1 VRSPSAP
8 GSTPTADGPAPGRLY
23 AGTSGFAYPDWS
35 PRFYPAGLRA
45 DGLLRYFA
53 TRLGAVELNNTFYQ
67 QPSAAKVAAWL
78 DATPP
83 TFRFSVKAQ
92 RGGSWRA
99 FGGSPDAGLPWLTDP
114 YRAFGQRLG
123 TVLVRAP
130 DTLTRDDQRLAA
142 FLAAWP
148 RDLPLTVELRDPS
161 WGADETVAALSAAG
175 AALCATDD
183 PDDPEPPTLRRT
195 APFLY
200 LRLRRHDYT
209 PDQIDAWADRLAP
222 FLGAGDDV
230 FVFFRHDPV
239 GRGPE
244 LALALSEAVAARGGV
259 IPELPASG

>member
-1 VRSPSAP
+1 MAPRSI
-8 GSTPTADGPAPGRLY
+8 PTAEASAPGRLY
-23 AGTSGFAYPDWS
+23 AGTSGFAYPGWI
-35 PRFYPAGLRA
+35 PRFYPRGLRGDA
-45 DGLLRYFA
+45 MLRHYGSQ
-53 TRLGAVELNNTFYQ
+53 LNAVELNNTFYQ

-78 DATPP
+78 EATLP

-92 RGGSWRA
+92 RGGSWGA
-99 FGGSPDAGLPWLTDP
+99 FGGSPEPGLPWLTGP
-114 YRAFGQRLG
+114 YRAFRERLG

-130 DTLTRDDQRLAA
+130 DTARRDDERLAA

-161 WGADETVAALSAAG
+161 WQADETVAALSAAG

-183 PDDPEPPTLRRT
+183 PDEPLPPDLRRT

-209 PDQIDAWADRLAP
+209 ADEIATWADRLAP
-222 FLGAGDDV
+222 FLAEGDDV
-230 FVFFRHDPV
+230 FVFFRHDEV

-244 LALALSEAVAARGGV
+244 LALELTAAVASLGGVAAR
-259 IPELPASG
+259 

>member
-1 VRSPSAP
+1 MRVDR
-8 GSTPTADGPAPGRLY
+8 PAPTTDQAAHGRLY
-23 AGTSGFAYPDWS
+23 AGTSGFAYPGWI
-35 PRFYPAGLRA
+35 PRFYPAGLRG
-45 DGLLRYFA
+45 DGLLRHYA
-53 TRLGAVELNNTFYQ
+53 AALDAVELNNTFYQ

-83 TFRFSVKAQ
+83 SFRFSVKAQ

-114 YRAFGQRLG
+114 YRAFAERLG

-130 DTLTRDDQRLAA
+130 DTARRDDDRLAA

-148 RDLPLTVELRDPS
+148 RDLQLTVELRHPS
-161 WGADETVAALSAAG
+161 WQADATVAALAAAG

-183 PDDPEPPTLRRT
+183 PDDPDPPTLHRT

-200 LRLRRHDYT
+200 LRLRRHDYA
-209 PDQIDAWADRLAP
+209 PHEIRAWALRLAP
-222 FLGAGDDV
+222 FLAAGDDA
-230 FVFFRHDPV
+230 FVFFRHDEV

-244 LALALSEAVAARGGV
+244 LALELTAAVAA
-259 IPELPASG
+259 LA